1 MLWLVC
7 ASTVASA
14 HGGPSDKPNFII
26 MLADDMGWGDVSCF
40 IHSLRAELAKERVTA
55 CAHFFFFSLLCVGG
69 TDRPLVEGVVG
80 AQRRSLQQCMATT
93 SFDS

>member
-40 IHSLRAELAKERVTA
+40 IHSFRAELVAKERVTA
-55 CAHFFFFSLLCVGG
+55 CAHLFFFTAVCGGDGQTLGGRCRRGPTSLTAAVHGNNL
-69 TDRPLVEGVVG
+69 L
-80 AQRRSLQQCMATT
+80 
-93 SFDS
+93 